1 MSRQNIVCSM
11 LVFSILFIAGCAQN
25 SGETAASGHEDHA
38 EESESEMPHKKMAA
52 EIAVK
57 RLR

>member
-1 MSRQNIVCSM
+1 V
-11 LVFSILFIAGCAQN
+11 
-25 SGETAASGHEDHA
+25 SGHEVVHA
-38 EESESEMPHKKMAA
+38 EPAVVAVKIGSIEQMISEMPHKKMAA